1 METALWEK
9 VNLYRIIFLREMI
22 ARNHR
27 KSREIVASYTRSH
40 IQYSV
45 EKVNK
50 YFVHTVQ
57 LYKYI
62 LFSLDISCIELWIE
76 VNRTNKGKEIHRV
89 N

>member
-40 IQYSV
+40 TI
-45 EKVNK
+45 
-50 YFVHTVQ
+50 F
-57 LYKYI
+57 
-62 LFSLDISCIELWIE
+62 C
-76 VNRTNKGKEIHRV
+76 GKSK
-89 N
+89 

>member
-57 LYKYI
+57 LYIYTFFSRYI
-62 LFSLDISCIELWIE
+62 LYRIMDRS
-76 VNRTNKGKEIHRV
+76 
-89 N
+89 